1 MQSAVL
7 RKSYKYYLESLHD
20 RASFYES
27 TFVQGEK
34 KGRKEGI
41 KEALKKMIAS
51 GISEDEA
58 VRILGGL

>member
-1 MQSAVL
+1 M
-7 RKSYKYYLESLHD
+7 
-20 RASFYES
+20 
-27 TFVQGEK
+27 
-34 KGRKEGI
+34 

>member
-1 MQSAVL
+1 
-7 RKSYKYYLESLHD
+7 
-20 RASFYES
+20 
-27 TFVQGEK
+27 VQGEK